1 MSDSRR
7 IVITG
12 VSRGLGLAMTEESI
26 RRGHVV
32 LGCAR
37 SSAAVAGL
45 RKRFAAPHDFDVV
58 DVSQDAQLGA
68 WAARSALR

>member
-1 MSDSRR
+1 MTDSRR

-12 VSRGLGLAMTEESI
+12 VSRGLGLAMTKEFI

-37 SSAAVAGL
+37 SSAAITKL
-45 RKRFAAPHDFDVV
+45 RKRFPGPHDFAVV
-58 DVSQDAQLGA
+58 DS
-68 WAARSALR
+68 S

>member
-1 MSDSRR
+1 
-7 IVITG
+7 
-12 VSRGLGLAMTEESI
+12 MTEEFI

-37 SSAAVAGL
+37 SSAAVTGL
-45 RKRFAAPHDFDVV
+45 RKRFAASHDFDVV
-58 DVSQDAQLGA
+58 DVSQDAQVGA